1 VVHRFV
7 ASTIT
12 FKLVQEE
19 LRLLNNYKSY
29 RCSNLVLHVM
39 SVATTHEKFLSPV
52 LYPNFQKVTRNV
64 FRIEF
69 PIKWYI
75 DTDDDKLQ
83 SNNSGKNI

>member
-29 RCSNLVLHVM
+29 TCSKLVLHVM

-52 LYPNFQKVTRNV
+52 LYCYSKFSKRNV

-75 DTDDDKLQ
+75 DTYDDKLQ
-83 SNNSGKNI
+83 SNNSGQNI